1 MKKSRTSFVTMGI
14 PSLFLVFSVLCL
26 VILSLFTYSTSMHDL
41 RMSQAAMNQ
50 TTAYYEA
57 CSKASSAYEQTEEL
71 LKKLAETS
79 QSQNEYYTSIDNHFR
94 KSEELLWQSDS
105 KTLSGDF
112 EISDTQL
119 LHIELQILYPS
130 SAASSRLKILTWNT
144 QSFGSWNPDTT
155 QPVYKGDNYD
165 TDSHP

>member
-1 MKKSRTSFVTMGI
+1 MKKSRISFVTMGI

-26 VILSLFTYSTSMHDL
+26 VILSLFTYSTSMRDL
-41 RMSQAAMNQ
+41 RMSQAAMEQ
-50 TTAYYEA
+50 TAAYYEA
-57 CSKASSAYEQTEEL
+57 CSKASETYEQTELLLREL
-71 LKKLAETS
+71 AVT
-79 QSQNEYYTSIDNHFR
+79 SQNESEYYASADNFFQ
-94 KSEELLWQSDS
+94 KTEELFWQPDT

-130 SAASSRLKILTWNT
+130 PASSSCLKILTWNT
-144 QSFGSWNPDTT
+144 QSCGSWNPDTT
-155 QPVYKGDNYD
+155 QPVYKGENHD